1 MIHEFSKDILL
12 VEDDVFDSALI
23 TEISNY
29 ITENFKSHNDVY
41 LSLDTREFKLL
52 DKILP
57 TLNALLY
64 NYCEA
69 KGVDADRLSL
79 RNFQMSSLKAYCK
92 ELMNENLYEPHDDI
106 AEKFFVAAIVY
117 IDSEYTD
124 DNWTGGELSLY
135 KNTTYLDYPNN
146 ITNIK
151 PLSNRVV
158 FFPGYYVHRVKPYFG
173 KDPRQTLVFGW
184 EIDDQWSSRP
194 LIL

>member
-1 MIHEFSKDILL
+1 MIHEFSRDVLL
-12 VEDDVFDSALI
+12 VEDNVFDPILI

-29 ITENFKSHNDVY
+29 ITEQVKKHNESY

-69 KGVDADRLSL
+69 KGVDADRISL
-79 RNFQMSSLKAYCK
+79 RNFQMSNIKAYCK

-106 AEKFFVAAIVY
+106 AEKFFVAAVVY
-117 IDSEYTD
+117 IDSDYTD
-124 DNWTGGELSLY
+124 DNWVGGELTLY

-146 ITNIK
+146 ITNVK
-151 PLSNRVV
+151 PLRNRVV
-158 FFPGYYVHRVKPYFG
+158 FFPGYYVHRIKPYFG
-173 KDPRQTLVFGW
+173 KTPRQTLVFGW
-184 EIDDQWSSRP
+184 EIDDQWSHRP

>member
-12 VEDDVFDSALI
+12 IEDNVFDPALI

-29 ITENFKSHNDVY
+29 ITEQFKGHNDTY
-41 LSLDTREFKLL
+41 LSLDTNEFKLL

-57 TLNALLY
+57 TLTALLY

-69 KGVDADRLSL
+69 KGVEADRLSL
-79 RNFQMSSLKAYCK
+79 RNFQMASLKAYCK

-184 EIDDQWSSRP
+184 EINDQWSSRP

>member
-79 RNFQMSSLKAYCK
+79 RNFQMASLKAYCK

-151 PLSNRVV
+151 PLPNRVV

>member
-1 MIHEFSKDILL
+1 MIHEFSRDVLL
-12 VEDDVFDSALI
+12 VEDNVFDPILI

-29 ITENFKSHNDVY
+29 ITEQVKKHNESY

-69 KGVDADRLSL
+69 KGVDADRISL
-79 RNFQMSSLKAYCK
+79 RNFQMSNIKAYCK

-106 AEKFFVAAIVY
+106 AEKFFVAAVVY
-117 IDSEYTD
+117 IDSDYTD
-124 DNWTGGELSLY
+124 DNWVGGELTLY

-146 ITNIK
+146 ITNVK
-151 PLSNRVV
+151 PLRNRVV
-158 FFPGYYVHRVKPYFG
+158 FFPGYYVHRIKPYFG
-173 KDPRQTLVFGW
+173 KTPRQTLVFGW
-184 EIDDQWSSRP
+184 EIDDQWLQRP
-194 LIL
+194 IIL

>member
-12 VEDDVFDSALI
+12 IEDNVFDPALI

-29 ITENFKSHNDVY
+29 ITESFKSHDDVY
-41 LSLDTREFKLL
+41 LSLDTRNFKLF
-52 DKILP
+52 DQILP
-57 TLNALLY
+57 VLTALLY
-64 NYCEA
+64 TYCEA
-69 KGVDADRLSL
+69 RGVDTNRLQL
-79 RNFQMSSLKAYCK
+79 RNFQMASLKAYCK
-92 ELMNENLYEPHDDI
+92 ETMNENLYEPHDDI

-124 DNWTGGELSLY
+124 DNWTGGELAMY

-151 PLSNRVV
+151 PLRNRVV
-158 FFPGYYVHRVKPYFG
+158 FFPGYFVHRVKPYFG

-184 EIDDQWSSRP
+184 EIDDQWTSRP

>member
-1 MIHEFSKDILL
+1 MIHEFSRDVLL
-12 VEDDVFDSALI
+12 IEDNVFDPELLS
-23 TEISNY
+23 TISKY
-29 ITENFKSHNDVY
+29 ITEQFKDYPDTY
-41 LSLDTREFKLL
+41 LTIDPREFQFL

-69 KGVDADRLSL
+69 KGTDADRLLL
-79 RNFQMSSLKAYCK
+79 RNFQMGSLKAYCK

-106 AEKFFVAAIVY
+106 GEKYFVAAIVY
-117 IDSEYTD
+117 INSEYTD
-124 DNWTGGELSLY
+124 ENWIGGELTMY

-151 PLSNRVV
+151 PLRNRVV

-184 EIDDQWSSRP
+184 EIDDQWLKRP
-194 LIL
+194 VIL